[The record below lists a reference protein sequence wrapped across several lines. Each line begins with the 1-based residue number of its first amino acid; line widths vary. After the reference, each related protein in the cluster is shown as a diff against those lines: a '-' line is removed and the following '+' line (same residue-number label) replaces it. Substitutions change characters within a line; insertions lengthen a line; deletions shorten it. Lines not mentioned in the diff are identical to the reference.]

1 MARKRAEKGDSNSDP
16 DVASADQAALAM
28 PAGMASGSL
37 LGRTAAARA
46 IGVSK
51 TTFRRRYEGSL
62 LPAEVGPDGVHRFR
76 EEQIRELVIQRG
88 SKSAAPDAYDG
99 AMASAV
105 FCLLDDGVHP
115 VDIVKRLS
123 LDPRAVEALHRQ
135 WASMRDTFLV
145 TGDVARKIEE
155 LPWLAGPRP
164 IRDGQQLLANLT
176 WDDPASCER
185 CSLETAT
192 LCAKCAKAMNGG
204 EAGQRA
210 EQARERKSER
220 ERQRRK
226 GEWEREFLPR
236 HLEERRA
243 KKP

>member
-1 MARKRAEKGDSNSDP
+1 
-16 DVASADQAALAM
+16 
-28 PAGMASGSL
+28 
-37 LGRTAAARA
+37 
-46 IGVSK
+46 
-51 TTFRRRYEGSL
+51 
-62 LPAEVGPDGVHRFR
+62 
-76 EEQIRELVIQRG
+76 
-88 SKSAAPDAYDG
+88 
-99 AMASAV
+99 
-105 FCLLDDGVHP
+105 
-115 VDIVKRLS
+115 
-123 LDPRAVEALHRQ
+123 RAVEALHRQ
-135 WASMRDTFLV
+135 WASMRDTFIV

-192 LCAKCAKAMNGG
+192 LCAKCAKAMNVG
-204 EAGQRA
+204 EAEQRA

-220 ERQRRK
+220 EHQRRK

-243 KKP
+243 KKQ